1 MPSAITTKNQ
11 AFKRNIAIRI
21 KKQVVF
27 IPRIRDYIIII
38 FSDNLE
44 RKGCSPSIA
53 DCEKQPNW
61 KYLNMATI
69 LNDTELKKLIG
80 TVIKGGDQS
89 CVRPNS
95 YILRLGSDGTFINT
109 EKEFKINDKKGIRL
123 VAGHSVGITALE
135 TIDFSQDTVK
145 KIFSE
150 CDLHGFISPTT
161 DLSREGINAAST
173 QIDAGYKGTLN
184 WTLANT
190 SGKVAE
196 FVHGEKLFRLT
207 IIRLEK
213 GERPEFPYKGDYQ
226 DKKGYVSSKRSSAP
240 RGMKKSDWVEAFKDD
255 GPEGKL
261 EELINLG
268 YPWNILGTRLKEL
281 G

>member
-1 MPSAITTKNQ
+1 MFPST
-11 AFKRNIAIRI
+11 
-21 KKQVVF
+21 
-27 IPRIRDYIIII
+27 
-38 FSDNLE
+38 
-44 RKGCSPSIA
+44 IA
-53 DCEKQPNW
+53 DCEKQPNL
-61 KYLNMATI
+61 KYRTMATI

-95 YILRLGSDGTFINT
+95 YVLRLGSNGEFINT
-109 EKEFKINDKKGIRL
+109 EKEFKINEKKGIQL
-123 VAGHSVGITALE
+123 APGHAVGITSLE

-145 KIFSE
+145 NIFPE

-161 DLSREGINAAST
+161 DLSREGIIAAST

-184 WTLANT
+184 WTLTNT

-213 GERPEFPYKGDYQ
+213 GERPELPYQGDYQ
-226 DKKGYVSSKRSSAP
+226 EQQRAMCLPNPVAHR
-240 RGMKKSDWVEAFKDD
+240 RGMKKSDWVDAFVDD
-255 GPEGKL
+255 GPEGKA
-261 EELINLG
+261 
-268 YPWNILGTRLKEL
+268 
-281 G
+281 